1 MESLVRPSLNG
12 FRNVVPRRAQLVAD
26 SDNEKVR
33 YPMMKTMLMLLSV
46 LFPIGSIANA
56 VEKQSKR
63 DSDATI
69 VKADYVI
76 TGLHCPPCTKTVES
90 SLKHTKGIR
99 FIQVD
104 WKSKNAHVEFD
115 ESIVPAQKLAKLIA
129 DTPHMMSGKMHYGGL
144 LVIKVAQI
152 KDEATA
158 KPVQEALSKVKG
170 VERVLAYP
178 AQHSVEVQF
187 ATKGDVTTKQL
198 IDTLKKAGL
207 SATI

>member
-1 MESLVRPSLNG
+1 
-12 FRNVVPRRAQLVAD
+12 
-26 SDNEKVR
+26 
-33 YPMMKTMLMLLSV
+33 MKTVLMFLGVLLLFGSV
-46 LFPIGSIANA
+46 VHADDQRPK
-56 VEKQSKR
+56 V

-90 SLKHTKGIR
+90 SLDRSKGIR
-99 FIQVD
+99 SIHVD
-104 WKSKNAHVEFD
+104 WKSKNAEVEFD
-115 ESIVPAQKLAKLIA
+115 ESIVPAQKVARRIA
-129 DTPHMMSGKMHYGGL
+129 DTPHMMGGKMHYGGL
-144 LVIKVAQI
+144 LVLKVAQI

-158 KPVQEALSKVKG
+158 KPVKEALAKVKG

-187 ATKGDVTTKQL
+187 ATKGDLTTKQL
-198 IDTLKKAGL
+198 IEALKAAGL

>member
-1 MESLVRPSLNG
+1 MV
-12 FRNVVPRRAQLVAD
+12 
-26 SDNEKVR
+26 
-33 YPMMKTMLMLLSV
+33 KTMLLLLSV
-46 LFPIGSIANA
+46 FLPFGSVSNA
-56 VEKQSKR
+56 AEKKSQE
-63 DSDATI
+63 DSDAKI

-90 SLKHTKGIR
+90 SLKHAKGIR
-99 FIQVD
+99 SISVD

-129 DTPHMMSGKMHYGGL
+129 DTPHMMGSKMHYGGL
-144 LVIKVAQI
+144 LIIRVAQI

-198 IDTLKKAGL
+198 IDALKTAGL
-207 SATI
+207 SATT

>member
-1 MESLVRPSLNG
+1 
-12 FRNVVPRRAQLVAD
+12 
-26 SDNEKVR
+26 
-33 YPMMKTMLMLLSV
+33 MMKTMLMVLSV
-46 LFPIGSIANA
+46 LLTFGSVANA
-56 VEKQSKR
+56 NEPQAKEDR
-63 DSDATI
+63 DATI

-90 SLKHTKGIR
+90 SLKHAKGIR
-99 FIQVD
+99 SIQVD

-115 ESIVPAQKLAKLIA
+115 ESIVPAQKLARLIA
-129 DTPHMMSGKMHYGGL
+129 DTPHMMGGKMHYGGL
-144 LVIKVAQI
+144 LVLKVNEI
-152 KDEATA
+152 KDKATA
-158 KPVQEALSKVKG
+158 KPVQEALGKVKG

-198 IDTLKKAGL
+198 IDALKKAGL

>member
-1 MESLVRPSLNG
+1 
-12 FRNVVPRRAQLVAD
+12 
-26 SDNEKVR
+26 
-33 YPMMKTMLMLLSV
+33 MKTMLMLLSV
-46 LFPIGSIANA
+46 SLLFGSLANA
-56 VEKQSKR
+56 DEQQRKDDK
-63 DSDATI
+63 DATI

-90 SLKHTKGIR
+90 SLQHAKGIR
-99 FIQVD
+99 SIRVD

-115 ESIVPAQKLAKLIA
+115 ESIVPAQKLARLIA
-129 DTPHMMSGKMHYGGL
+129 DTPHMMGGKMHYAGL
-144 LVIKVAQI
+144 LVLKVAQI

-198 IDTLKKAGL
+198 IEALKTAGL
-207 SATI
+207 SATT